1 MQGASQIQGR
11 GDGMVA
17 SLTIILLPGLTY
29 FAGHYGVIFE
39 YEHFWSLALLWS
51 LPLLFICGLP
61 GVSSEFL
68 LSNRQHHHMS

>member
-1 MQGASQIQGR
+1 MLGTSQIQGR

-51 LPLLFICGLP
+51 LPLLFICVLP
-61 GVSSEFL
+61 GLCMESLPLEIIVS
-68 LSNRQHHHMS
+68 